1 MKEPYIYT
9 VGSLIEKLNTMDKN
23 QRVFVS
29 SDEEMNSVFT
39 KIHVQEYDEHSVVL
53 FGLSGSEM
61 EDED

>member
-1 MKEPYIYT
+1 MTEQYIYT
-9 VGSLIEKLNTMDKN
+9 VGSLIEKLQTMDKN

-29 SDEEMNSVFT
+29 SDEEMNMVFT
-39 KIHVQEYDEHSVVL
+39 KIHVSEYDDHSIVL